1 MSIGVT
7 VPGLIMRG
15 KSDIL
20 DACGRNAER
29 RSIASSTRR
38 WRRRSRSS
46 SPGRA
51 RSTRGRRPG
60 PRSGRSTASSGC
72 SAASTRRARR
82 AASAGSPR
90 GDRCASA
97 SKRPSACSLRPRS
110 ARRRTAP
117 STSITGPSAPKRQ
130 GREEGPRQRRRQAC
144 GIGGRSGPKRLR
156 LERLPAGF
164 AVVRAPAARGK
175 KAPAVDLDLGA
186 VGKGYALDA
195 ARQVLLD
202 WDVTN
207 ALLHAGTSTA
217 LAMGPGPGRTRAGA
231 GWPVGLATGWPG
243 IRAPK
248 RIRLR
253 DRALSGSGTEVK
265 GAHVVDPRTGRP
277 APGHA
282 AAWASHPSAA
292 WSDALSTA
300 FLVMTSAEVEAFCR
314 RRPEAWALVIIGPK
328 TCKMVPAGALD
339 RPRRTTTRRPE

>member
-1 MSIGVT
+1 VREKRGETVHRFEHEAMATTFEIFVAGKGEEYARQAARAAFGEIDRLERLFSRFDPTSETSRIGRLAPGGSMRIGVET
-7 VPGLIMRG
+7 AECLLLAAEVRKATDGAFDVNYRAVRPGATRTGRG
-15 KSDIL
+15 PAATPPAGLRD
-20 DACGRNAER
+20 
-29 RSIASSTRR
+29 
-38 WRRRSRSS
+38 
-46 SPGRA
+46 
-51 RSTRGRRPG
+51 RRPE
-60 PRSGRSTASSGC
+60 
-72 SAASTRRARR
+72 
-82 AASAGSPR
+82 
-90 GDRCASA
+90 
-97 SKRPSACSLRPRS
+97 RPEA
-110 ARRRTAP
+110 
-117 STSITGPSAPKRQ
+117 
-130 GREEGPRQRRRQAC
+130 
-144 GIGGRSGPKRLR
+144 LR

-175 KAPAVDLDLGA
+175 KAPPVDLDLGA

-217 LAMGPGPGRTRAGA
+217 LAIGPGPGRTRAGA